1 MDRFI
6 NKDSLFNIVMDV
18 RGGRINQYDGLK
30 KILRLLKAFH
40 GEFKIVDKAW
50 KYIPEEDA
58 YADYANNSSSV
69 IKMPEANNNS
79 TLGNGV
85 KIAMLKDAQFH
96 EEIIGQ
102 QICYHIN
109 ARLNF
114 YDPEYKIYLL
124 EREYLGI
131 SVPTIAENHSKSRS
145 YIYSKLSLVKKALIR
160 EFKLFPRDSEKENL
174 KLIKNN
180 IKGECGKGSLCE
192 RILEKV
198 DFKILMIQWEE
209 MIEDQRVENGEIW

>member
-1 MDRFI
+1 
-6 NKDSLFNIVMDV
+6 MDV

-30 KILRLLKAFH
+30 KIFRLLKAFH

-58 YADYANNSSSV
+58 YAEYANNSSSV
-69 IKMPEANNNS
+69 IKMPEENNNS

-96 EEIIGQ
+96 EEIIAQ

-114 YDPEYKIYLL
+114 YDPEYKIYLF
-124 EREYLGI
+124 EREYLGLSVAKI
-131 SVPTIAENHSKSRS
+131 SEKHTISKRTV
-145 YIYSKLSLVKKALIR
+145 YNKLALAKKALIR
-160 EFKLFPRDSEKENL
+160 EFKLFPRDSEKEYL
-174 KLIKNN
+174 KLIEKN
-180 IKGECGKGSLCE
+180 IKVKCGKGFFCE

-198 DFKILMIQWEE
+198 EFKILMIQWEE
-209 MIEDQRVENGEIW
+209 MIEDQRIENGEIW